1 MAGLPWPQANG
12 QQPEQSLQG
21 PSPRNPQNPNTLR
34 VNAGVEVPRPSLP
47 PDSVFPLGINFDNP
61 VMGEMAAVA
70 NLGPLPRAPQ
80 SSSTDRNNQWQ
91 ESVSLA
97 QREHVV
103 RRIVQM
109 IYPNPDPAVLGDER
123 MERLVS
129 FARRVEGESYDQ
141 ANSRCRRHSTGNMEP
156 TQITVAIMSSVNT
169 TRIILQYMQNQN
181 LQKRNQ
187 EEYHHLLTEKIHEI
201 HRHIQEVQE
210 NRLLGQQGLG
220 VPPAPQQQGPGMGQ
234 P

>member
-47 PDSVFPLGINFDNP
+47 PESVFPLGINFDK
-61 VMGEMAAVA
+61 
-70 NLGPLPRAPQ
+70 
-80 SSSTDRNNQWQ
+80 
-91 ESVSLA
+91 
-97 QREHVV
+97 
-103 RRIVQM
+103 VQM

-123 MERLVS
+123 TERLVS

-156 TQITVAIMSSVNT
+156 TQITAAIMSSVNT

-210 NRLLGQQGLG
+210 NRLLGQQGPG

>member
-1 MAGLPWPQANG
+1 MVLPGSDLGRVFCDNKRSTPVAGLLFRTTP
-12 QQPEQSLQG
+12 
-21 PSPRNPQNPNTLR
+21 NPNTLR

-47 PDSVFPLGINFDNP
+47 PESVFPLGINFDNP

-80 SSSTDRNNQWQ
+80 SSSTGRNNQWQ

-123 MERLVS
+123 TERLVS

-141 ANSRCRRHSTGNMEP
+141 ANSR
-156 TQITVAIMSSVNT
+156 
-169 TRIILQYMQNQN
+169 
-181 LQKRNQ
+181 

-210 NRLLGQQGLG
+210 NRLLGQQGPG